1 MKGVIFMLDY
11 VKNNTRL
18 MREWHYEKNK
28 EIDINNITSGSS
40 KKVWWKCDKGHSYLR
55 EIYNQRKGYGK
66 CPICRKEK

>member
-1 MKGVIFMLDY
+1 MLDY

-40 KKVWWKCDKGHSYLR
+40 KKVWWKCS
-55 EIYNQRKGYGK
+55 
-66 CPICRKEK
+66 